1 MILTDYIIT
10 QTEKLLTTTSSI
22 KLVKNENRV
31 SRLVFRFDGT
41 IPARTRLYC
50 AFYNYKTN
58 KYFYTPILY
67 NGAEYYVIIGTEIT
81 FYPIKWSML
90 IIAVAP
96 DMTIDST
103 TEIDDELIVWSS
115 FEFKKIVV
123 IDTFLK
129 DEAVM
134 LTHPNIEKALD
145 DLMVLHDEVID
156 HSSLVSG
163 DVTQAQSILAECQ
176 AILEEIRELAAEIK
190 GGENSGI

>member
-1 MILTDYIIT
+1 
-10 QTEKLLTTTSSI
+10 
-22 KLVKNENRV
+22 
-31 SRLVFRFDGT
+31 
-41 IPARTRLYC
+41 
-50 AFYNYKTN
+50 
-58 KYFYTPILY
+58 
-67 NGAEYYVIIGTEIT
+67 
-81 FYPIKWSML
+81 
-90 IIAVAP
+90 
-96 DMTIDST
+96 MTIDST

-176 AILEEIRELAAEIK
+176 AILEEIRELAADIK
-190 GGENSGI
+190 GGEYSGI

>member
-41 IPARTRLYC
+41 IPTRTRLYC

-90 IIAVAP
+90 VIAVAP